1 MSAVSNKPAIWT
13 GIVAVLF
20 GLAIPS
26 HAQTSSAPPVSPKA
40 GLSIGVAP
48 FERVGGVGS
57 DVPDVALML
66 ARRLSTLGVER
77 VASPSEIGGAP
88 VADPDPQTAAVQ
100 AQRGGVGALVVGRIT
115 GLGGKLSIDA
125 RLRDAASGEPLGRRF
140 FVEVAKPRD
149 LAAGVENLANQVIQQ
164 ANEAPAPAVVRA
176 PSPAGEEPPA
186 PAVAAAPREGSAAQG
201 AGPAEAKKAGAKA
214 APKSAGFDSEA
225 PITIKSDV
233 LDVFDEGGERRFLF
247 VGNVRARQADMLIRS
262 ERLEAFYPPNGSQPE
277 KIVASGSVSMK
288 QAGRLARCAQATFY
302 RKDDRIVCIGDV
314 AEVEQGCDIVR
325 GREIVF
331 HTASQL
337 LKVNGAADVR
347 INPDADGCGAA
358 PAGTGQ

>member
-1 MSAVSNKPAIWT
+1 VSAASKSAIWA
-13 GIVAVLF
+13 GVAAFLLGVACP
-20 GLAIPS
+20 GG
-26 HAQTSSAPPVSPKA
+26 AQTSSGTSVSPKS

-48 FERVGGVGS
+48 FERVGDVGS

-77 VASPSEIGGAP
+77 VASPSEIGGSP
-88 VADPDPQTAAVQ
+88 VADPEPGIAAAQ

-149 LAAGVENLANQVIQQ
+149 LAGGVESLANQVIGQ
-164 ANEAPAPAVVRA
+164 ANESPAPAVVRA
-176 PSPAGEEPPA
+176 PSPSAEPV
-186 PAVAAAPREGSAAQG
+186 PAVAAAPRAGSAAGG
-201 AGPAEAKKAGAKA
+201 AAPAAARQAGEKA
-214 APKSAGFDSEA
+214 ATKSAGFDSEA

-233 LDVFDEGGERRFLF
+233 LDVFDEGGERRFVF

-277 KIVASGSVSMK
+277 RIVAIGSVSMK

-302 RKDDRIVCIGDV
+302 LKEDRIVCIGDV

-337 LKVNGAADVR
+337 LKVKGSADVR

>member
-1 MSAVSNKPAIWT
+1 VSKPAIWA
-13 GIVAVLF
+13 GFAAALL
-20 GLAIPS
+20 GLAS
-26 HAQTSSAPPVSPKA
+26 AAGAQTSQTSSGTTVSPKS
-40 GLSIGVAP
+40 GLTIGVAP
-48 FERVGGVGS
+48 FERVGDVGS

-77 VASPSEIGGAP
+77 VASPSEIGGTP
-88 VADPDPQTAAVQ
+88 VADPDPHSAAEQ
-100 AQRGGVGALVVGRIT
+100 AQRGRVGALVVGRIT

-125 RLRDAASGEPLGRRF
+125 RLRDAASGEPIGRRF

-149 LAAGVENLANQVIQQ
+149 LAAGIENLAGQVVGQ
-164 ANEAPAPAVVRA
+164 ANEAPLPALAR
-176 PSPAGEEPPA
+176 
-186 PAVAAAPREGSAAQG
+186 AAAPAAETPEPAPSVAAPPREGTAAQG
-201 AGPAEAKKAGAKA
+201 APPAAAKQAGSKA
-214 APKSAGFDSEA
+214 AAPSAGFDSDA
-225 PITIKSDV
+225 PISIKSDV
-233 LDVFDEGGERRFLF
+233 LDVFDEGGERRFVF
-247 VGNVRARQADMLIRS
+247 AGNVRARQADMLIRS

-277 KIVASGSVSMK
+277 RIVAIGSVSMK

-337 LKVNGAADVR
+337 LKVKGSADVR
-347 INPDADGCGAA
+347 INPDADGCAAA
-358 PAGTGQ
+358 PAGTGR